1 LGVKLSTQP
10 RKGKQMALRD
20 APEGLSKAQLMEW
33 IEIEISSNL
42 YDAIDLAAL
51 HDKLVATRDAPEQP
65 APEEPTA
72 E

>member
-20 APEGLSKAQLMEW
+20 APEGLSRAQLMEW
-33 IEIEISSNL
+33 IEVEIASNL
-42 YDAIDLAAL
+42 YDANDLADLQA
-51 HDKLVATRDAPEQP
+51 KLAATRDIPELP
-65 APEEPTA
+65 TPEEPTA